1 MGAAG
6 QSPRLWGIKF
16 LGVTEAVNALNRLS
30 YKIYILNEML
40 KCYSNNTDIL
50 SRNSTNIPFLLSPVM
65 RTLSA
70 SKRSDFTVWRLRDAV
85 VFVIMGLQIRLK
97 AEMFPHFSCSCECEW
112 DKDALFPLV
121 SRGEYEFIIDDFDSC
136 GLANFLIKVFDSAA
150 DSCCYLSRRPLAAPN
165 ERKNSL
171 GGKIVVTLTSR
182 AP

>member
-1 MGAAG
+1 MKCWNVTATTPIYSAEI
-6 QSPRLWGIKF
+6 PRISHFCYLHWWGHC
-16 LGVTEAVNALNRLS
+16 L
-30 YKIYILNEML
+30 
-40 KCYSNNTDIL
+40 
-50 SRNSTNIPFLLSPVM
+50 LLSTQWLYCV
-65 RTLSA
+65 A
-70 SKRSDFTVWRLRDAV
+70 FVWCGCLCHNGPAD
-85 VFVIMGLQIRLK
+85 QIK
-97 AEMFPHFSCSCECEW
+97 AEMFPHFSCSCECKW

>member
-1 MGAAG
+1 
-6 QSPRLWGIKF
+6 
-16 LGVTEAVNALNRLS
+16 
-30 YKIYILNEML
+30 ML

-50 SRNSTNIPFLLSPVM
+50 SRNSTNIPFLLSPLM

-97 AEMFPHFSCSCECEW
+97 QKCFHTSRAHVNASEIRMRFS
-112 DKDALFPLV
+112 L
-121 SRGEYEFIIDDFDSC
+121 SRGEYEFIIDDFDPC

-150 DSCCYLSRRPLAAPN
+150 DSCCYLSCRPLAAPN